1 VNGKNRTTFNEMVN
15 MDIYYTKNLSLWLD
29 LKIFAR
35 TLPAIIVQVIE
46 SRAAA
51 RKRARPGQA
60 TRTVDAA

>member
-1 VNGKNRTTFNEMVN
+1 MVN
-15 MDIYYTKNLSLWLD
+15 LDIYYTKNLSLWLD

-51 RKRARPGQA
+51 RMRTRPARA